1 MWLVCDIVTTMSL
14 GKAKSKK
21 EQLRLKRMEDGFQM
35 GNLNVV
41 KLREYNSLHDPN
53 MRHFFENQ
61 RVQAHLYKSGQID
74 RHGRVIDLDRNKS
87 KIQILEREFARA
99 EAVEDRRQSDELE
112 MRYRVQRKRFEELER
127 VRKDEILQKLK
138 HDRMLSK
145 EIITTMKSSASI
157 APKLS
162 KKLSSRAIADFDEVM
177 SATDYADGS
186 LTGMTPYGQQ
196 EVFLSDSL
204 AEG

>member
-1 MWLVCDIVTTMSL
+1 VSTALQEKAVDMSL
-14 GKAKSKK
+14 GKPKSRK
-21 EQLRLKRMEDGFQM
+21 EQLRLKNKEEGFQM

-61 RVQAHLYKSGQID
+61 KVQGHLYKTGQID

-87 KIQILEREFARA
+87 KIHILEREFSRA
-99 EAVEDRRQSDELE
+99 EAVEEQRQKDELE

-145 EIITTMKSSASI
+145 EIITTMRSSSST
-157 APKLS
+157 APKPLKRS
-162 KKLSSRAIADFDEVM
+162 PPKAITSGM
-177 SATDYADGS
+177 SADLAEGS
-186 LTGMTPYGQQ
+186 LVGYGQQ

>member
-1 MWLVCDIVTTMSL
+1 MSL
-14 GKAKSKK
+14 GKPRSKK
-21 EQLRLKRMEDGFQM
+21 EQLRLKRMEEGFQM

-61 RVQAHLYKSGQID
+61 RVQAHLYKTGQID

-87 KIQILEREFARA
+87 KIHILEREFSRA
-99 EAVEDRRQSDELE
+99 EAVEERRQNDELE

-145 EIITTMKSSASI
+145 EIITTMRSSTSSTRK
-157 APKLS
+157 PMKR
-162 KKLSSRAIADFDEVM
+162 LSSKVITGVPDGM
-177 SATDYADGS
+177 SAEVAEGS
-186 LTGMTPYGQQ
+186 VAGITPYGQQ

-204 AEG
+204 AEV